1 MEEQDPASPT
11 SWLWREIE
19 RRFGK
24 EAADELHRDHN
35 EQIQRHARRR
45 ALDDYR
51 SQLPRLEQRLAQA
64 RRDGKPTAAIEK
76 RIQFRQECLGLREGE
91 NDGESKTRSV

>member
-1 MEEQDPASPT
+1 MEEQDPVSPT

-35 EQIQRHARRR
+35 EQLKLYAQRQ
-45 ALDDYR
+45 ALEDYR
-51 SQLPRLEQRLAQA
+51 RQLPDLERRLAQA
-64 RRDGKPTAAIEK
+64 EAEGKPTGKIKK
-76 RIQFRQECLGLREGE
+76 RIAFRRECLGLKGDS
-91 NDGESKTRSV
+91 NDA